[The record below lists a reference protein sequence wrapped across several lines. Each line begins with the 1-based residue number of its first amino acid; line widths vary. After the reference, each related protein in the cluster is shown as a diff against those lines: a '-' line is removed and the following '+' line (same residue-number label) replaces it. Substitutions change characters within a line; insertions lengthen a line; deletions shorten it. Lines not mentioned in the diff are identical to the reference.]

1 MEFRVS
7 VLLSLQRALWD
18 LVGPNLRGV
27 AATFDYPVVTARFLF
42 ENDPTEE
49 DLEDVSLAETHTIA
63 DFPED
68 VSVDFVG
75 SELGVARSPP
85 GRGLGLP
92 TEGAVG
98 PHATSWIRCLT
109 STTVAARAPVSCY
122 VFRGRVTPS
131 PPP

>member
-68 VSVDFVG
+68 VSVDF
-75 SELGVARSPP
+75 
-85 GRGLGLP
+85 
-92 TEGAVG
+92 
-98 PHATSWIRCLT
+98 
-109 STTVAARAPVSCY
+109 APVWA
-122 VFRGRVTPS
+122 PS
-131 PPP
+131 SESRDLLPGEGWVYLRKEP